1 MYWFYLAAG
10 PKFSSDKLAGW
21 GCFCRV
27 EDTISQPFLVSQ
39 GSGHSF
45 YVKRGGG
52 VQKIIMENTTLD
64 PRKHRRPETDL
75 FFYHTFLGE
84 VFRSLCLAAS
94 LTGVPMSFDTSR
106 LVIFQGIITHHR
118 WKKDMI
124 RELGREGLRVRACF
138 SGTLSPP
145 VLPEPSEWL
154 FSSLCPRKKKKH
166 ESVPIVICWERRY

>member
-1 MYWFYLAAG
+1 MVLSCSRTIIFVRQVDWFFLQSRRYNITAI
-10 PKFSSDKLAGW
+10 SSITGFRTFIL
-21 GCFCRV
+21 CQ
-27 EDTISQPFLVSQ
+27 E
-39 GSGHSF
+39 
-45 YVKRGGG
+45 GGG
-52 VQKIIMENTTLD
+52 GAWVQKIIMENTTLD

-75 FFYHTFLGE
+75 FFYHTFFGE

-166 ESVPIVICWERRY
+166 EFVPNVIC